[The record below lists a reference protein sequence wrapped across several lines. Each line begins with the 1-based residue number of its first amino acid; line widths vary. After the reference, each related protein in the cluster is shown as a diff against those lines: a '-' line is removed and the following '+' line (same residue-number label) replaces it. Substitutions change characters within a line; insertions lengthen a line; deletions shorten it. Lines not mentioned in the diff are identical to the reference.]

1 MPVTKRSAA
10 LRRLCLLAAGLIVS
24 VTRAFADDLR
34 EIRERGVLRH
44 LGVPYANFVT
54 GSGDGLDVEIVQLF
68 ARHLGVRYEYVP
80 TTWGD
85 VIGDLTGKQ
94 FRFKPTLQEI
104 GTRPVRGDII
114 ANGLTILPL
123 RQKLIDFSEPTFPSA
138 VWLLSRPDSAARPIT
153 PSGDREQDIK
163 TTKAT
168 LKLGTTLVMDN
179 SCLDPTLYDLEGKG
193 YKLKRFTGSTNL
205 NDIVPAMLKR
215 ESDMTLLDVPD
226 VMVAMERWSGQI
238 MVIGPISE
246 EQRMGAGFRK
256 DSPELRAAFNSFLTQ
271 IKQDGSYMKLVKKYF
286 RAAPRY
292 LPEFFKDLPSGK
304 K

>member
-1 MPVTKRSAA
+1 MAPFFRRWLA
-10 LRRLCLLAAGLIVS
+10 LALALL
-24 VTRAFADDLR
+24 THCAFADDLQ

-54 GSGDGLDVEIVQLF
+54 GSGDGMDVEIVQLF
-68 ARHLGVRYEYVP
+68 ARHLGVRYKFVP
-80 TTWGD
+80 STWGD
-85 VIGDLTGKQ
+85 VIGDLTGKEV
-94 FRFKPTLQEI
+94 RFKPTYREV

-226 VMVAMERWSGQI
+226 VLLALEIWPGQI
-238 MVIGPISE
+238 RVIGPISGK
-246 EQRMGAGFRK
+246 QRMAAGFRK

-292 LPEFFKDLPSGK
+292 LPEFFKELPSGK

>member
-1 MPVTKRSAA
+1 MAPFFRRWLA
-10 LRRLCLLAAGLIVS
+10 LALALL
-24 VTRAFADDLR
+24 THCAFADDLQD
-34 EIRERGVLRH
+34 IRARGVLRH

-54 GSGDGLDVEIVQLF
+54 GSGDGMDVEIVQLF
-68 ARHLGVRYEYVP
+68 ARHLGVRYEFVP
-80 TTWGD
+80 STWGD
-85 VIGDLTGKQ
+85 VIGDLTGKEV
-94 FRFKPTLQEI
+94 RFKPTYREV

-205 NDIVPAMLKR
+205 NDIVPALLKH

-226 VMVAMERWSGQI
+226 VMVAMERWSGQV

-246 EQRMGAGFRK
+246 EQRMAAAFRK

-292 LPEFFKDLPSGK
+292 LPEFFKELPSGK

>member
-1 MPVTKRSAA
+1 MAPFFRRWLA
-10 LRRLCLLAAGLIVS
+10 LALALL
-24 VTRAFADDLR
+24 THCAFADDLQ
-34 EIRERGVLRH
+34 EIRTRGVLRH

-54 GSGDGLDVEIVQLF
+54 GSGDGMDVEIVQLF
-68 ARHLGVRYEYVP
+68 ARHLGVRYEFVP
-80 TTWGD
+80 STWGD
-85 VIGDLTGKQ
+85 VIGDLTGKEV
-94 FRFKPTLQEI
+94 RFKPTYREV

-114 ANGLTILPL
+114 ANGLTILPP
-123 RQKLIDFSEPTFPSA
+123 RNKIIDYSDPTFPSA
-138 VWLLSRPDSAARPIT
+138 VWLLARPEAGVRPIK
-153 PSGDREQDIK
+153 PSGNREQDIK
-163 TTKAT
+163 TTKAM
-168 LKLGTTLVMDN
+168 LKLGTTFVMDN

-205 NDIVPAMLKR
+205 NDIVPALLKH

-226 VMVAMERWSGQI
+226 VMVAMERWSGQV

-246 EQRMGAGFRK
+246 EQRMGAAFRK

-292 LPEFFKDLPSGK
+292 LPEFFKELPSGK

>member
-1 MPVTKRSAA
+1 MAPFFRRWLA
-10 LRRLCLLAAGLIVS
+10 LALALLAHC
-24 VTRAFADDLR
+24 AFADDLQD
-34 EIRERGVLRH
+34 IRTRGVLRH

-54 GSGDGLDVEIVQLF
+54 GSGDGMDVEIVQLF

-80 TTWGD
+80 STWGD
-85 VIGDLTGKQ
+85 VIGDLTGKEV
-94 FRFKPTLQEI
+94 RFKPTYREV

-205 NDIVPAMLKR
+205 NDIVPALLKH

-226 VMVAMERWSGQI
+226 VMVAMERWSGQV

-246 EQRMGAGFRK
+246 EQRMAAAFRK
-256 DSPELRAAFNSFLTQ
+256 DSPELRKAFNTFLAQ
-271 IKQDGSYMKLVKKYF
+271 IKQDGTYMKLVKKYF

-292 LPEFFKDLPSGK
+292 LPEFFKDLPTRP
-304 K
+304 

>member
-1 MPVTKRSAA
+1 MA
-10 LRRLCLLAAGLIVS
+10 LFFRPWLALALALL
-24 VTRAFADDLR
+24 THCAFADDLQD
-34 EIRERGVLRH
+34 IRTRGVLRH

-54 GSGDGLDVEIVQLF
+54 GSGDGMDVEIVQLF

-80 TTWGD
+80 TTWVD

-205 NDIVPAMLKR
+205 NDIVPALLKH

-226 VMVAMERWSGQI
+226 VMVAMERWSGQV
-238 MVIGPISE
+238 MVISPISE
-246 EQRMGAGFRK
+246 EQRMGAAFRK
-256 DSPELRAAFNSFLTQ
+256 DSPELRKAFNAFLAQ
-271 IKQDGSYMKLVKKYF
+271 IKQDGTYMKLVKKYF

-292 LPEFFKDLPSGK
+292 LPEFFKDLPTRP
-304 K
+304 